1 MNPFNKPQIE
11 LIKSFGDK
19 NVLESY
25 KGVDIQEYYKKTY
38 NTEPPVEAY
47 AEEVEFQEMNT
58 GKARKKLAQKVKESG
73 CSVINTST
81 AISFQ
86 TKLNNPTWI
95 TMQID
100 KALKEKLPFDGYE
113 VDFENI
119 NNKSKITLSCDKDLL
134 KDVVKITNKTLKK
147 INDELVNKVQIKKED
162 FKDLSDYFLHIKD
175 CGDYNKASKMLE
187 KLNIK
192 TPKNKI

>member
-1 MNPFNKPQIE
+1 VRKH
-11 LIKSFGDK
+11 L
-19 NVLESY
+19 VVVVY
-25 KGVDIQEYYKKTY
+25 
-38 NTEPPVEAY
+38 AY
-47 AEEVEFQEMNT
+47 AEEVEFQETNT
-58 GKARKKLAQKVKESG
+58 GKARKELAKEVKESG
-73 CSVINTST
+73 CSVIDTSS
-81 AISFQ
+81 AISFP

-119 NNKSKITLSCDKDLL
+119 DNKSKITLSCDKDLL
-134 KDVVKITNKTLKK
+134 KDIVKITNKTLKK
-147 INDELVNKVQIKKED
+147 INDKSVKKVQIKKED
-162 FKDLSDYFLHIKD
+162 FRDLSDYFLHIKD

-192 TPKNKI
+192 SLKNKI

>member
-1 MNPFNKPQIE
+1 MIKKIKIMNPFNRNQLD
-11 LIKSFGDK
+11 LIKSFGEES
-19 NVLESY
+19 VIESY
-25 KGVDIQEYYKKTY
+25 KGVDIHEYYKKTY

-47 AEEVEFQEMNT
+47 AEEVEVQEMNT
-58 GKARKKLAQKVKESG
+58 RKARKELAQKVKDSG
-73 CSVINTST
+73 CSVINTS
-81 AISFQ
+81 AVISFE

-119 NNKSKITLSCDKDLL
+119 NNKSKITLSCEKDLL

-147 INDELVNKVQIKKED
+147 INDESVTLTALSGDASSLNKKGI
-162 FKDLSDYFLHIKD
+162 FL
-175 CGDYNKASKMLE
+175 
-187 KLNIK
+187 
-192 TPKNKI
+192 T